1 MNGEFPIS
9 VLIFCV
15 SCRDFG
21 SSEGG
26 QVRAPEG
33 GGVYDS

>member
-9 VLIFCV
+9 VLIFAYHV
-15 SCRDFG
+15 GILDPF
-21 SSEGG
+21 EGG
-26 QVRAPEG
+26 PFRASEG